1 MKKEDKPTYGEAME
15 QLGSILER
23 LNNEELDIDA
33 LSSEVKRATELI
45 ALCRGK
51 LTAAKEQV
59 DELFKE
65 EA

>member
-1 MKKEDKPTYGEAME
+1 MKKEDKLTYGEAME

-23 LNNEELDIDA
+23 LNNEELDIDV
-33 LSSEVKRATELI
+33 LTSEVKRATELI

-59 DELFKE
+59 GELFKE